1 MFGPLSVA
9 GPRVGRMVLT
19 PRLSP
24 PAQPARSATPATP
37 ASSVPSATPSHS
49 TLPAQPAHP
58 AAVEA
63 NEAIRALVDARA
75 GQDWSPMESAAYEVL
90 LIEWA
95 AATQGTA
102 GDIIEA
108 A

>member
-9 GPRVGRMVLT
+9 GPTVGRMVLT

-24 PAQPARSATPATP
+24 PATPATRAIPAVPATPATP
-37 ASSVPSATPSHS
+37 SQS
-49 TLPAQPAHP
+49 TFPAQPAHP

-75 GQDWSPMESAAYEVL
+75 GQDWSPVESAAYEVL

>member
-1 MFGPLSVA
+1 
-9 GPRVGRMVLT
+9 MVLT

-24 PAQPARSATPATP
+24 SFAPRNPAQ
-37 ASSVPSATPSHS
+37 SVEQS
-49 TLPAQPAHP
+49 AQPTHP
-58 AAVEA
+58 SAVEA

-75 GQDWSPMESAAYEVL
+75 GQDWSSVESAAYEVL

-95 AATQGTA
+95 AATRGAA

>member
-1 MFGPLSVA
+1 
-9 GPRVGRMVLT
+9 MVLT

-24 PAQPARSATPATP
+24 PTRSATPA
-37 ASSVPSATPSHS
+37 PSTTPSHS

-63 NEAIRALVDARA
+63 NEAIRALVDAQA

>member
-1 MFGPLSVA
+1 MFGLLSVA

-24 PAQPARSATPATP
+24 PATPSRPATP
-37 ASSVPSATPSHS
+37 SQN

-63 NEAIRALVDARA
+63 NEAIRALVDAQA

>member
-1 MFGPLSVA
+1 MA
-9 GPRVGRMVLT
+9 LT
-19 PRLSP
+19 PRHMP
-24 PAQPARSATPATP
+24 PTDPSHTTRPV
-37 ASSVPSATPSHS
+37 VPSA
-49 TLPAQPAHP
+49 AQ
-58 AAVEA
+58 A

-75 GQDWSPMESAAYEVL
+75 GQDWSSVESAAYEVL

-95 AATQGTA
+95 AATRGVA

>member
-1 MFGPLSVA
+1 
-9 GPRVGRMVLT
+9 MVLT

-24 PAQPARSATPATP
+24 PTTPATP
-37 ASSVPSATPSHS
+37 SRS
-49 TLPAQPAHP
+49 TFPAQPAHP

-75 GQDWSPMESAAYEVL
+75 GEDWSPMESAAYEVL

>member
-1 MFGPLSVA
+1 MFGLLSVA

-24 PAQPARSATPATP
+24 PARSATPATP
-37 ASSVPSATPSHS
+37 ASSVSSATSSRS
-49 TLPAQPAHP
+49 TFPAQPAHP

>member
-1 MFGPLSVA
+1 MFGLLSVP
-9 GPRVGRMVLT
+9 GPTVGRMALT
-19 PRLSP
+19 PRHSP
-24 PAQPARSATPATP
+24 PATPATP
-37 ASSVPSATPSHS
+37 VSPAISAAPSHS
-49 TLPAQPAHP
+49 TSPAQPAHP

>member
-1 MFGPLSVA
+1 
-9 GPRVGRMVLT
+9 MVLT
-19 PRLSP
+19 PRHTP
-24 PAQPARSATPATP
+24 PTVAARPPRSAR
-37 ASSVPSATPSHS
+37 PSA
-49 TLPAQPAHP
+49 
-58 AAVEA
+58 AAA

-75 GQDWSPMESAAYEVL
+75 GQDWSSVESAAYEVL

-95 AATQGTA
+95 AATRGRA

>member
-1 MFGPLSVA
+1 MFGLLSVA
-9 GPRVGRMVLT
+9 GPTVGCMVLT

-24 PAQPARSATPATP
+24 PTDPPHTPQPAYL
-37 ASSVPSATPSHS
+37 VQPS
-49 TLPAQPAHP
+49 HP

-75 GQDWSPMESAAYEVL
+75 GQDWSSVESAAYEVL

-95 AATQGTA
+95 SATRNAATGN
-102 GDIIEA
+102 IIEA

>member
-1 MFGPLSVA
+1 MFGRLSVA
-9 GPRVGRMVLT
+9 GLTVGRMVLT

-24 PAQPARSATPATP
+24 TDPPHLRQP
-37 ASSVPSATPSHS
+37 VH
-49 TLPAQPAHP
+49 LAQPAHP

-63 NEAIRALVDARA
+63 NDAIRALVDARA
-75 GQDWSPMESAAYEVL
+75 GQDWSSVESAAYEVL

-95 AATQGTA
+95 AATRDTA

>member
-1 MFGPLSVA
+1 
-9 GPRVGRMVLT
+9 MVLT

-24 PAQPARSATPATP
+24 PATSSRPATPATD
-37 ASSVPSATPSHS
+37 APSTF
-49 TLPAQPAHP
+49 PAQPAHP

-75 GQDWSPMESAAYEVL
+75 GQDWSPVESAAYEVL

>member
-1 MFGPLSVA
+1 
-9 GPRVGRMVLT
+9 MVLT

-24 PAQPARSATPATP
+24 PATPAKPATP
-37 ASSVPSATPSHS
+37 VTPVTPKAVVPPAAPSHS

-63 NEAIRALVDARA
+63 NEAIRALVDAQA
-75 GQDWSPMESAAYEVL
+75 GQDWSPVESAAYEVL

>member
-9 GPRVGRMVLT
+9 GLKVVLMALT
-19 PRLSP
+19 PRHTP
-24 PAQPARSATPATP
+24 PHDRPRSSRPRTSRP
-37 ASSVPSATPSHS
+37 ASS
-49 TLPAQPAHP
+49 
-58 AAVEA
+58 AARA
-63 NEAIRALVDARA
+63 NEAIRAFVDARA
-75 GQDWSPMESAAYEVL
+75 GQDWSSVESAAYEVL

-95 AATQGTA
+95 AATRGVT

>member
-1 MFGPLSVA
+1 
-9 GPRVGRMVLT
+9 MVLT

-24 PAQPARSATPATP
+24 PTTPA
-37 ASSVPSATPSHS
+37 APSRS
-49 TLPAQPAHP
+49 TFPAQPAHP

-75 GQDWSPMESAAYEVL
+75 GEDWSPMESAAYEVL

>member
-1 MFGPLSVA
+1 
-9 GPRVGRMVLT
+9 MVLT

-24 PAQPARSATPATP
+24 PARSATPA
-37 ASSVPSATPSHS
+37 PSTTPSHS

-63 NEAIRALVDARA
+63 NEAIRALVDAQA

>member
-1 MFGPLSVA
+1 MA
-9 GPRVGRMVLT
+9 LT
-19 PRLSP
+19 PRHMP
-24 PAQPARSATPATP
+24 PTDPLHITRPVS
-37 ASSVPSATPSHS
+37 PSA
-49 TLPAQPAHP
+49 AQ
-58 AAVEA
+58 A

-75 GQDWSPMESAAYEVL
+75 GQDWSSVESAAYEVL

-95 AATQGTA
+95 AATRGVA

>member
-1 MFGPLSVA
+1 MFGLLSVA

-24 PAQPARSATPATP
+24 PTTPATP
-37 ASSVPSATPSHS
+37 SRS
-49 TLPAQPAHP
+49 TFPAQPAHP

-75 GQDWSPMESAAYEVL
+75 GEDWSPMESAAYEVL